1 MEEMEFKIPKSKK
14 EDGTA
19 RSASHYQHGTKEP
32 IEIMQEYFSSEMM
45 HGFCLGNV
53 LKYALRARFKGTE
66 LKDIEKM
73 AQYANWDVKVL
84 KGEIIDPRE

>member
-1 MEEMEFKIPKSKK
+1 MEEMAFKIPKSKK

-32 IEIMQEYFSSEMM
+32 IEIMQDYFTAEMM

-53 LKYALRARFKGTE
+53 LKYALRARFKGSE

-73 AQYANWDVKVL
+73 AQYAKWDVQVL
-84 KGEIIDPRE
+84 KGEKINPRE